1 LNAGPQWGTI
11 AAMSAAAQPPSF
23 IGKYNVI
30 REIGRGASSTV
41 FLAEDPFNG
50 RKVAVKRIH
59 AHLLADE
66 RKAARYRRALRNEAM
81 LAGQLKHP
89 HIVAVYDA
97 DCEADP
103 PYLVLEHI
111 EGAPLSRFISPDRLL
126 PIEQVLD
133 ICYKCCSALE
143 YAHTRGLVHRDI
155 KPANLMLQTS
165 GDVKL
170 MDFGTALMTQGDV
183 TQLSG
188 IVGSPQYMAPEQVR
202 EEPCTWRSDMFSL
215 AIAAYELLT
224 GRPPFDGGTDY
235 ATMFKITSEEPPPPS
250 TFRPAL
256 PPGIDAVLMRALA
269 KKPEDRF
276 ASWMEFADG
285 LLGVNQG
292 LAERKVRHRE
302 GDAFATMR
310 QLPFFAGFPD
320 AVLWEALRLGSLTM
334 RPADTIL
341 MEEGALG
348 ESFLLLLQGT
358 VAVLR
363 EGFQVARLD
372 AGVTLGEMAYLRRD
386 EPKRTATAVAE
397 TAVLVLEI
405 RNDALHRA
413 SEELQICFDKAF
425 IDLLLHRLV
434 DTTGELRKLAK
445 NTISMLH

>member
-1 LNAGPQWGTI
+1 
-11 AAMSAAAQPPSF
+11 MSAAAQPPSF

-41 FLAEDPFNG
+41 YLAEDPFNG
-50 RKVAVKRIH
+50 RKVAVKCIH

-97 DCEADP
+97 DTEADP

-111 EGAPLSRFISPDRLL
+111 EGAPLSRFAPPDRLL
-126 PIEQVLD
+126 PVEQVLD

-170 MDFGTALMTQGDV
+170 MDFGTALTTQGDV
-183 TQLSG
+183 TQMTG

-215 AIAAYELLT
+215 AIVAYELLT

-235 ATMFKITSEEPPPPS
+235 ATMFKITNDEPVPPS
-250 TFRPAL
+250 TFRPSL
-256 PPGIDAVLMRALA
+256 PAGIDAAVMRALS
-269 KKPEDRF
+269 KKPDDRF
-276 ASWMEFADG
+276 GSWMEFADS
-285 LLGVNQG
+285 LLAVNQK
-292 LAERKVRHRE
+292 LSERKVQHRE
-302 GDAFATMR
+302 GDAFAKMR
-310 QLPFFAGFPD
+310 QLAFFAAFPD
-320 AVLWEALRLGSLTM
+320 AVLWEALRLGTLSL
-334 RPADTIL
+334 RPAGTVL
-341 MEEGALG
+341 MEEGSIG
-348 ESFLLLLQGT
+348 DSFLLLLQGSS
-358 VAVLR
+358 AVLQD
-363 EGFQVARLD
+363 GFKVATLE

-386 EPKRTATAVAE
+386 EPRRTATVMAE

-405 RNDALHRA
+405 RNDSLHRA

-425 IDLLLHRLV
+425 IDLLLHRLM

-445 NTISMLH
+445 NSISLLN